1 MRTDSPRV
9 LVLDGD
15 NVNTLSVAR
24 ELSEDLDATI
34 IGVGTAPYS
43 RLLRSNY
50 CDVGATAPAPTDDGY
65 ADSVLRLLIQ
75 YRPDVVL
82 PISYESV
89 AMLDAIRTDLPDH
102 VSLPIP
108 RSESLDTA
116 KDKHAALAAGGRI
129 GVDTPKEYSRAVDHC
144 NDAGRPDDGFDDVQF
159 PVFLKARQESGGE
172 TTALVREPLNFWET
186 YDHVTDQS
194 PDGDVLIQEVID
206 EGGPTYGCGL
216 LFLDNEVKLI
226 FSHEELRSV
235 PRRGGS
241 GTHLRILR
249 DPHLEARS
257 IRLLRE
263 IGWNGIA
270 LLEFKKRP
278 DGTYVLMEINPKFWA
293 SYALA
298 SRYGY
303 RFASALVAGVLD
315 DSREPP
321 IGSPEPVGEMVFP
334 LREFTYYLRNREDED
349 LFECVRSMI
358 NPSATWSVDRR
369 DVRAWV
375 TPPVELIE
383 KFRL

>member
-1 MRTDSPRV
+1 MLIPQIDRFTDHETIDCGALPVYDTVTFTADCVDAGMRTDSPRV

-129 GVDTPKEYSRAVDHC
+129 GVDTRRNTRGPSTTVTT
-144 NDAGRPDDGFDDVQF
+144 
-159 PVFLKARQESGGE
+159 LGGLMMVS
-172 TTALVREPLNFWET
+172 TT
-186 YDHVTDQS
+186 
-194 PDGDVLIQEVID
+194 
-206 EGGPTYGCGL
+206 
-216 LFLDNEVKLI
+216 
-226 FSHEELRSV
+226 FSFRYFSKH
-235 PRRGGS
+235 
-241 GTHLRILR
+241 
-249 DPHLEARS
+249 ARS
-257 IRLLRE
+257 QEERR
-263 IGWNGIA
+263 
-270 LLEFKKRP
+270 R
-278 DGTYVLMEINPKFWA
+278 
-293 SYALA
+293 
-298 SRYGY
+298 
-303 RFASALVAGVLD
+303 
-315 DSREPP
+315 
-321 IGSPEPVGEMVFP
+321 
-334 LREFTYYLRNREDED
+334 
-349 LFECVRSMI
+349 RS
-358 NPSATWSVDRR
+358 
-369 DVRAWV
+369 
-375 TPPVELIE
+375 
-383 KFRL
+383 